1 MKPTNVKCFLD
12 SNIILYLNE
21 NDGTYKKDIVAN
33 ILLPK
38 PFVSSQ
44 VIFEC
49 LNVCLKKFKYPKE
62 KAIMFVLNL
71 FETCTVVSEEKG
83 TCILALDLF
92 SKYNFQPYD
101 SKIVATA
108 LDSGC
113 KTLYSEDM
121 QNGLIVNKT
130 LTITNPFLAFN

>member
-1 MKPTNVKCFLD
+1 MKPTSVKCFLD

-21 NDGTYKKDIVAN
+21 NDGTYKKDIVTN

-62 KAIMFVLNL
+62 KAIMFVLYL
-71 FETCTVVSEEKG
+71 FETCTVVSEEKE

-92 SKYNFQPYD
+92 SKYHFQPYD
-101 SKIVATA
+101 SKIVASA
-108 LDSGC
+108 LNSGC
-113 KTLYSEDM
+113 RTLYSEDM
-121 QNGLIVNKT
+121 QNGLVVNNK
-130 LTITNPFLAFN
+130 LTITNPFLQFN